1 MLKKLKKNLKIVIS
15 LVANEWSRISFQA
28 SHRRNTN
35 TDEEEEDLGDILL
48 NSPELSSRDGVMMH
62 SITFPSSPLCGHPM
76 CRAWASAVT
85 AGQSPTWHAYSL
97 ATGHA
102 GLAPSPVSECRRHLL
117 VMRQRQEKERLSELT
132 GGAVERCM
140 SRR

>member
-1 MLKKLKKNLKIVIS
+1 MGSGSGLGKT
-15 LVANEWSRISFQA
+15 RIRLA
-28 SHRRNTN
+28 SASTMMTSEGFDATN
-35 TDEEEEDLGDILL
+35 
-48 NSPELSSRDGVMMH
+48 LSSRDGVMMH

-85 AGQSPTWHAYSL
+85 AGQSPTWHTYSL